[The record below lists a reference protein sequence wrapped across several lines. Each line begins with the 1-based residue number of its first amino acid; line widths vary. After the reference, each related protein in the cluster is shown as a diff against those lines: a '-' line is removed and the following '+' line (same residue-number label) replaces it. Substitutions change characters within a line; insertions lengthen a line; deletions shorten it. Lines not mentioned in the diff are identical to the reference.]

1 VSEFELVFEGGW
13 RERVAASGDVE
24 PPDEFGE
31 ARFPTFDP
39 HRLDAFP
46 WRHRG
51 NVEPGLSA
59 MRKRLAGLTHNR
71 SGRHVTRDT
80 RTRATLE
87 HELEHAHEL
96 ALASHARLKYR

>member
-1 VSEFELVFEGGW
+1 
-13 RERVAASGDVE
+13 
-24 PPDEFGE
+24 
-31 ARFPTFDP
+31 
-39 HRLDAFP
+39 
-46 WRHRG
+46 
-51 NVEPGLSA
+51 
-59 MRKRLAGLTHNR
+59 MRKRLAGLTHDR